1 MHLFVWLINSSL
13 VLKYSSDMRLLSVGL
28 PFSRFNF
35 VVFLIIIIIII
46 IIIIM
51 GTAVAQ

>member
-1 MHLFVWLINSSL
+1 
-13 VLKYSSDMRLLSVGL
+13 MRLLSVGL